1 MAFSRVKDKFSKISV
16 STGYKVKSRKGCGRT
31 APYRSRREAGQASW
45 YFLVGWVQA
54 LLRIASDLPR
64 GRVVGSCVLCVGGL
78 AGREMF
84 LRMGASGSWGTGR
97 PWSPA
102 HSEAS

>member
-64 GRVVGSCVLCVGGL
+64 GRVVGSCVLCVGGP
-78 AGREMF
+78 GWE
-84 LRMGASGSWGTGR
+84 GDVSENGSFGLLGNRQALVTC
-97 PWSPA
+97 SC
-102 HSEAS
+102 